1 MTNEQLAERRA
12 LWDAYL
18 TEHQPDVSVA
28 HHLQRMLFAYTR
40 YPEASAALDHLRNT
54 GGHVLDFGCGV
65 GDYGVAFSRSGWQ
78 VTFCDVPAILDF
90 VQFRCK
96 HERIEALCVESHV
109 DQPIEFRGFD
119 AVVFGEV
126 LEHLSNPL
134 ELLTSCVKSVQWIV
148 TSSYPLPHSDEY
160 WTRYPDH
167 TDEARQQQP
176 ACLNLLRSHCE
187 CRRTRG
193 MLCVWEN
200 RSLHE
205 AD

>member
-1 MTNEQLAERRA
+1 MTKEQLAQRQT
-12 LWDAYL
+12 LWNAYVKDR
-18 TEHQPDVSVA
+18 QPDATVA

-40 YPEASAALDHLRNT
+40 YPEAESALSHLPRT
-54 GGHVLDFGCGV
+54 GGRVLDFGCGV
-65 GDYGVAFSRSGWQ
+65 GDYGVSFARRNWTVS
-78 VTFCDVPAILDF
+78 FCDVHQILDF
-90 VQFRCK
+90 VRFRSE
-96 HERIEALCVESHV
+96 HEAINAAFVESPPV
-109 DQPIEFRGFD
+109 FDGFD

-126 LEHLSNPL
+126 LEHLTNPL
-134 ELLTSCVKSVQWIV
+134 ELLTDCVRHVPWIV

-187 CRRTRG
+187 CRRARG
-193 MLCVWEN
+193 MLCVWKT
-200 RSLHE
+200 RSLRK

>member
-18 TEHQPDVSVA
+18 RDHQPDATVA

-40 YPEASAALDHLRNT
+40 YPEAEAALSHLPHA
-54 GGHVLDFGCGV
+54 GGRVLDFGCGV
-65 GDYGVAFSRSGWQ
+65 GDYGVSFARRGWT
-78 VTFCDVPAILDF
+78 VTLCDIPEVLEF
-90 VQFRCK
+90 VRFRCEYETIK
-96 HERIEALCVESHV
+96 AVFAESLA
-109 DQPIEFRGFD
+109 EFRGFD

-126 LEHLSNPL
+126 LEHLTNPL
-134 ELLTSCVKSVQWIV
+134 ELLTACVKHVRWIV

-160 WTRYPDH
+160 WTRYADH

-187 CRRTRG
+187 SRRARG
-193 MLCVWEN
+193 MLCVWKN
-200 RSLHE
+200 RSQAE
-205 AD
+205 VS